1 MKTPETINQYANYF
15 TLNRRR
21 FLSSLAMLPAS
32 LGLMGNGTKKEPI
45 FTDPKVIN
53 LPCPELFSIDGIYLN
68 AAYTH
73 PMSIGS
79 AQAVKD
85 YLDTRMQNGKS
96 AYNVRKERT
105 EAVDLFAKLINANPE
120 EIAWIPSTMV
130 GENIIAS
137 GLGLP
142 TSKHRVVTDAYHF
155 DGSLYM
161 YGEFAK
167 QGLDLHIVEPKNN
180 KINLEDMDAAIT
192 SGTKLVAVSLVS
204 MINGFEHDL
213 KSLCEIA
220 HAKGALVYA
229 DIIQAAGA
237 VPIDVKES
245 GIDFCACS
253 TFKWL
258 MGDFGSGF
266 LYVNKDSL
274 KHLKRSQYGY
284 RQLTEMDSH
293 IFPFD
298 EAGTE
303 PFSWKA
309 GEGTSQHFEVGTLG
323 NEAIPALKYSLEL
336 LTKTGVENIQNYRKP
351 MIELLQKELPKI
363 GYQPMTPND
372 SSSPIIS
379 FAYENATNKLK
390 QKITDAKINIQLYEN
405 RLRVSPSIYNS
416 MEEIEMLVKVL
427 KTV

>member
-1 MKTPETINQYANYF
+1 
-15 TLNRRR
+15 
-21 FLSSLAMLPAS
+21 MLPAG
-32 LGLMGNGTKKEPI
+32 LGLMGSSSIEKQATKQNFPKEA
-45 FTDPKVIN
+45 K
-53 LPCPELFSIDGIYLN
+53 LPCPELFDIEGTYLN
-68 AAYTH
+68 AAFTH
-73 PMSIGS
+73 PMSRGS
-79 AQAVKD
+79 AQAVKG

-96 AYNVRKERT
+96 NYNMREDRT
-105 EAVDLFAKLINANPE
+105 ACVNLFAGLINAEPE

-142 TSKHRVVTDAYHF
+142 GSKHRVVTDAYHF

-161 YGEFAK
+161 YGEYAK

-180 KINLEDMDAAIT
+180 KIDLEEMEAAIT
-192 SGTKLVAVSLVS
+192 PGTKLVAVSLVS

-213 KSLCEIA
+213 KALCEIA

-237 VPIDVKES
+237 VPIDVKDC

-266 LYVNKDSL
+266 LYVKKDSL
-274 KHLKRSQYGY
+274 KHLQRSQYGY
-284 RQLTEMDSH
+284 RQLTAMDSH

-298 EAGTE
+298 ESGNQ
-303 PFSWKA
+303 PFTWKS
-309 GEGTSQHFEVGTLG
+309 GESTGQHFEVGTLG

-336 LTKTGVENIQNYRKP
+336 LSNTGVDKIQAHRKP
-351 MIELLQKELPKI
+351 MIELLQKELPKS
-363 GYQPMTPND
+363 GYQAMTPAD
-372 SSSPIIS
+372 STAPIIT
-379 FAYENATNKLK
+379 FAYENAAKRLK
-390 QKITDAKINIQLYEN
+390 PKIEAAKINIQLYEN

-416 MEEIEMLVKVL
+416 VADIEKLVGVL
-427 KTV
+427 KSV